1 MKWLIVLAAIGA
13 AAISLQIL
21 IWERRSGRT
30 RRSTLGQLAGGVL
43 TVVILGAAVYA
54 AHWLGI
60 FSVPLVAVAFVPV
73 GITVRWL
80 MGASRASRQ
89 RAEDAR
95 AAAAGPA
102 SRRARLVAIATWPVF
117 IVLVAVVVVVGLV
130 VGTLVGPH

>member
-43 TVVILGAAVYA
+43 TVVILGAAVYV

-95 AAAAGPA
+95 AAAVGPA

>member
-95 AAAAGPA
+95 AAAAGPP

>member
-95 AAAAGPA
+95 AAAVGPA

>member
-21 IWERRSGRT
+21 IWERRSGRS
-30 RRSTLGQLAGGVL
+30 RRSMLGQLAGAVL
-43 TVVILGAAVYA
+43 TVVVLGAAVYA

-95 AAAAGPA
+95 AAAAGPP
-102 SRRARLVAIATWPVF
+102 SRSARLVAIATWPVF